1 MIRVYYISV
10 FLLISGCQSEA
21 PKELFTVSKKN
32 GNNFSVIE
40 NHPKKNKITLKNN
53 LLINNKN
60 VKEKLFE
67 FGLKNPEE
75 LIVINTKFGEI
86 KIRLYKQTPLHR
98 ANFIMLAKKN
108 FFDSTIFYRVIRNF
122 MVQGGNSDKNNMLQ
136 KMSKIG
142 IYRIPPEINK
152 DLIHKRGAIAMAVQE
167 QYYKDPSK
175 YNLSSSPYNFYI
187 IQKGPISNNYMDK
200 IEKKYNIKIPKKS
213 RLIYNE
219 IGGSPHLDNEYTVF
233 GEVIS
238 GMRVLDEISK
248 QITDGKNRPLENIY
262 LSIDVI
268 K

>member
-1 MIRVYYISV
+1 
-10 FLLISGCQSEA
+10 
-21 PKELFTVSKKN
+21 
-32 GNNFSVIE
+32 
-40 NHPKKNKITLKNN
+40 
-53 LLINNKN
+53 
-60 VKEKLFE
+60 
-67 FGLKNPEE
+67 
-75 LIVINTKFGEI
+75 
-86 KIRLYKQTPLHR
+86 
-98 ANFIMLAKKN
+98 
-108 FFDSTIFYRVIRNF
+108 

-238 GMRVLDEISK
+238 GMRVVDEISK